1 MSVRKRVVKIMRE
14 ILLQRLRRPG
24 GLSAD
29 VSRAT
34 SSVAPASQE
43 EHPSTRDICLALM
56 RRIQDEESVRRL
68 VVDVF
73 QQLLFVPIERH
84 MARLF
89 SGQGDI
95 SASLGA
101 FNDELVDFY
110 DSKLRTRVLLIM
122 DMVRSFNMS
131 CRIKII
137 LEPLVYSF
145 YNFLA
150 IKNLVLHL
158 YSLIFAHYIILF
170 S

>member
-14 ILLQRLRRPG
+14 ILLQRVRRPG

-29 VSRAT
+29 GSHSAA
-34 SSVAPASQE
+34 SGSPAAQE

-84 MARLF
+84 TARLF

-95 SASLGA
+95 NASLGA

-122 DMVRSFNMS
+122 DMVRLSYTCPCIHLFKCCTSINGFQ
-131 CRIKII
+131 I
-137 LEPLVYSF
+137 
-145 YNFLA
+145 FLLLFVVFL
-150 IKNLVLHL
+150 KHVHNLNV
-158 YSLIFAHYIILF
+158 SN
-170 S
+170 

>member
-1 MSVRKRVVKIMRE
+1 MRKRVVKIMRE
-14 ILLQRLRRPG
+14 ILLQRVRRPG

-29 VSRAT
+29 GSHSAA
-34 SSVAPASQE
+34 SGAPAAQE

-84 MARLF
+84 TARLF

-95 SASLGA
+95 NASLGA

-122 DMVRSFNMS
+122 DMVRRSYACPCIHHQSQVLYQWLSNLSFVICS
-131 CRIKII
+131 VP
-137 LEPLVYSF
+137 ETF
-145 YNFLA
+145 T
-150 IKNLVLHL
+150 
-158 YSLIFAHYIILF
+158 
-170 S
+170 

>member
-1 MSVRKRVVKIMRE
+1 MRKRVVKIMRE
-14 ILLQRLRRPG
+14 ILLQRVRRPG

-29 VSRAT
+29 GSH
-34 SSVAPASQE
+34 SSASGAPAAQE

-84 MARLF
+84 TARLF

-95 SASLGA
+95 NASLGA

-122 DMVRSFNMS
+122 DMVRLIMHVHEF
-131 CRIKII
+131 II
-137 LEPLVYSF
+137 TSAASMAFE
-145 YNFLA
+145 FL
-150 IKNLVLHL
+150 L
-158 YSLIFAHYIILF
+158 YL
-170 S
+170 